1 MRKQHSYGGKLT
13 ALLLAAVLT
22 LGLVPIRASAA
33 GTAHFK
39 DVPSTHWAYSYVERA
54 YSDGAISGTGG
65 DPAKGTGVFDPDA
78 KMTYSQFL
86 TMLMSA
92 FYPEEMA
99 RVTVR
104 TPWYAP
110 AIQVASSRQLTYIS
124 QDDLMNKYADASI
137 NRYNMSWILVKLL
150 EDKGAALPTENE
162 RAAAAAKIADWDK
175 VGTDHKSWPY
185 YVSAV
190 VAAGLIS
197 GVDDRGTFAGRQ
209 AVPAWHNDAP
219 QHNDA
224 AQHSVK
230 VQHYQGRGLGADP
243 RPGLLE

>member
-1 MRKQHSYGGKLT
+1 MRKRRSYGGKLT

-54 YSDGAISGTGG
+54 YSDRAISGTGG

-137 NRYNMSWILVKLL
+137 NRYNMS
-150 EDKGAALPTENE
+150 
-162 RAAAAAKIADWDK
+162 
-175 VGTDHKSWPY
+175 
-185 YVSAV
+185 
-190 VAAGLIS
+190 
-197 GVDDRGTFAGRQ
+197 
-209 AVPAWHNDAP
+209 
-219 QHNDA
+219 
-224 AQHSVK
+224 
-230 VQHYQGRGLGADP
+230 
-243 RPGLLE
+243 